1 MGQIVKHV
9 VLVFSFLLRFKIDR
23 QKIWS
28 KYVCFDSFYFS
39 FSHAFACFAYV
50 NARWCCTNDSQ
61 FFLTCSLR
69 KVSSENRL
77 ILISKGAFKR
87 YCLMDFAMLFWK
99 NSFGQDLFVMCVV
112 NNELP
117 LEFTNVYAKNSL
129 KGIHLCSF
137 PPVCLLLIKI
147 VHTAFFQSNHSFFVI
162 LISGFF
168 IFWLKTLLLVSIF
181 LELFK

>member
-1 MGQIVKHV
+1 MFAMIAFIS
-9 VLVFSFLLRFKIDR
+9 VFRTP
-23 QKIWS
+23 
-28 KYVCFDSFYFS
+28 C
-39 FSHAFACFAYV
+39 ACFAYV
-50 NARWCCTNDSQ
+50 NARWCCTNVSQ
-61 FFLTCSLR
+61 FFLKCSLW

-99 NSFGQDLFVMCVV
+99 KSFGQDLFVMCVV

>member
-1 MGQIVKHV
+1 MIAFIS
-9 VLVFSFLLRFKIDR
+9 VFRTPCA
-23 QKIWS
+23 
-28 KYVCFDSFYFS
+28 Y
-39 FSHAFACFAYV
+39 FAYV
-50 NARWCCTNDSQ
+50 NARWCCTNVLQ
-61 FFLTCSLR
+61 FFLTCSLG

-87 YCLMDFAMLFWK
+87 YCLMDFTMLFWK
-99 NSFGQDLFVMCVV
+99 KSFGQDLFVMCVV

-147 VHTAFFQSNHSFFVI
+147 FHTACFQSNHSFFVI

-168 IFWLKTLLLVSIF
+168 IFWLKTWPLVSIF
-181 LELFK
+181 LELFR

>member
-1 MGQIVKHV
+1 MFAMIAFIS
-9 VLVFSFLLRFKIDR
+9 VFRTPCA
-23 QKIWS
+23 
-28 KYVCFDSFYFS
+28 Y
-39 FSHAFACFAYV
+39 FAYV
-50 NARWCCTNDSQ
+50 NARWCCTNVLQ
-61 FFLTCSLR
+61 FFLTCSLW

-99 NSFGQDLFVMCVV
+99 KSFGQDLFVMCVV

-147 VHTAFFQSNHSFFVI
+147 FHTACFQSNHSFFVI

-168 IFWLKTLLLVSIF
+168 IFWLKTWPLVSIF
-181 LELFK
+181 LELFR